1 MASSLEI
8 NKVLAAI
15 LTAGIVA
22 SGSGVISRIIYHVE
36 VPEEQAYPIAVPEGE
51 AAGDEAAP
59 AEEAQPIAVLLAS
72 ADAGA
77 GETEARKCAACH
89 SFEEGGPN
97 KIGPNLWGVVGRDIA
112 TVPDFSYS
120 DALASKEGTWDYE
133 SLSGFLA
140 SPREWAPGTKMSFAG
155 LKSPEDRADVILY
168 LRSLAA
174 SPEPLPEPTAAEA
187 GDAAQADAAGGEQAV
202 AEGNGEGGAEAT
214 QTVEAGQAE
223 GEAMPTATA
232 QGAGI
237 AGLLAQ
243 ADPAAG
249 EKAARKCA
257 ACHSF
262 EFGGPNKIGPV
273 LHDVVGRDVASVEG
287 FTYSGALQDKD
298 GVWDYQALNAF
309 LANPREWAPGTKM
322 AFVGVKKDEE
332 RADLIA
338 YLRSITDD
346 PPPLPS
352 GG

>member
-51 AAGDEAAP
+51 AANGEAAP
-59 AEEAQPIAVLLAS
+59 AEEEQPIAVLLAS
-72 ADAGA
+72 ADLAA
-77 GETEARKCAACH
+77 GETEAKKCAACH
-89 SFEEGGPN
+89 TFEEGGPN
-97 KIGPNLWGVVGRDIA
+97 KIGPNLWGIVGRDIA
-112 TVPDFSYS
+112 SLADFGYS
-120 DALASKEGTWDYE
+120 SALQGKEGAWDYE
-133 SLSGFLA
+133 KLSQFLTD
-140 SPREWAPGTKMSFAG
+140 PQEWASGTKMTFAG

-174 SPEPLPEPTAAEA
+174 SPAPLPEPTAAEA
-187 GDAAQADAAGGEQAV
+187 EGGEQAA
-202 AEGNGEGGAEAT
+202 AEGEGEGGAEAT
-214 QTVEAGQAE
+214 QTAAAEAG
-223 GEAMPTATA
+223 
-232 QGAGI
+232 GI

-249 EKAARKCA
+249 EKAAKKCA

-262 EFGGPNKIGPV
+262 EEGGPNKIGPA
-273 LHDVVGRDVASVEG
+273 LHNVVGRDVASVEG
-287 FTYSGALQDKD
+287 FSYSSALTDKK
-298 GVWDYQALNAF
+298 GVWDYGSLDAF
-309 LANPREWAPGTKM
+309 LTNPKEFAPGTKM
-322 AFVGVKKDEE
+322 AFAGVKKNEE

-346 PPPLPS
+346 APPLPS